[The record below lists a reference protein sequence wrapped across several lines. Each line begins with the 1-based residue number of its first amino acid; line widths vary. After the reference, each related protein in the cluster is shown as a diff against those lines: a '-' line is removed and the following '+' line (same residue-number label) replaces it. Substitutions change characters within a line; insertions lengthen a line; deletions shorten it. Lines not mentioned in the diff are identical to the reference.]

1 MTLRVAINGFGR
13 VGRSVL
19 RAALQR
25 KVDLEFVGIN
35 DLTDPEQLLLS
46 FKYDSIH
53 GTYKDLAQIDGE
65 YLLVG
70 GNKIR
75 LTAVKDPAKLPW
87 KELNVDIVVDSTG
100 KFTKREQLE
109 QHLKAGAK
117 KVALAV
123 PPKDELDATIVMGVN
138 SNTLTREMK
147 LVSNASCTTNCA
159 APVVKV
165 LHDHFGVRRGY
176 MVTVHAYTNDQRLL
190 DFPHK
195 DLRRARA
202 AALSVIPTTT
212 GAAKAIGKVIPALNG
227 KMQGMAYRVP
237 VADGSICDL
246 ILELD
251 KPATVTAINDAVKKA
266 SMTDFRGIIEYTID
280 PIVSVDIIG
289 NEHSSIFDSLLTQA
303 LNGNWI
309 KVSSWY
315 DNEWGYSNRMI
326 DLIERMFYV

>member
-190 DFPHK
+190 DF
-195 DLRRARA
+195 RARWA
-202 AALSVIPTTT
+202 GLGFHPH
-212 GAAKAIGKVIPALNG
+212 
-227 KMQGMAYRVP
+227 R
-237 VADGSICDL
+237 C
-246 ILELD
+246 
-251 KPATVTAINDAVKKA
+251 
-266 SMTDFRGIIEYTID
+266 R
-280 PIVSVDIIG
+280 
-289 NEHSSIFDSLLTQA
+289 
-303 LNGNWI
+303 
-309 KVSSWY
+309 
-315 DNEWGYSNRMI
+315 R
-326 DLIERMFYV
+326 